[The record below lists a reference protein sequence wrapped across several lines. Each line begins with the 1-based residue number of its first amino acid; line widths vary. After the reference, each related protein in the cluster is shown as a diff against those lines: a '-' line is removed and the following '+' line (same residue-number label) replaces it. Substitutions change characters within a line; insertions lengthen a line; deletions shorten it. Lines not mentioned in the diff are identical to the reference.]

1 MKNSLRKNVVALFFI
16 AVSIIFLV
24 KLFYIQVLNEEY
36 KFSAKNNVLRYDV
49 LQPVRGLVFD
59 RDSNLIVS
67 NEPAFDIIV
76 VPREVTKIDTTVFCN
91 SINIQKVDFIEKLNC
106 AIEYSKYRESIFE
119 KQIDAITAANFREKL
134 YQFPGFYLRKVTKR
148 IYPHKKLGHLIG
160 FMGEVNAKKMK
171 EDNFY
176 IKGDLHGV
184 SGIEASYENK
194 LRGKKGMSIRLV
206 DVHNR
211 TQGKFNNG
219 EYDTLAIRGKN
230 LISTIDIELQNYG
243 NQLLNDKLGS
253 IVAINPK
260 MEKFFLWYHHLT
272 LILKNYL
279 EKIDQTTIKN

>member
-1 MKNSLRKNVVALFFI
+1 MRLPLQILEKSFTSFQAFI
-16 AVSIIFLV
+16 L
-24 KLFYIQVLNEEY
+24 
-36 KFSAKNNVLRYDV
+36 
-49 LQPVRGLVFD
+49 
-59 RDSNLIVS
+59 
-67 NEPAFDIIV
+67 
-76 VPREVTKIDTTVFCN
+76 
-91 SINIQKVDFIEKLNC
+91 EKL
-106 AIEYSKYRESIFE
+106 
-119 KQIDAITAANFREKL
+119 Q
-134 YQFPGFYLRKVTKR
+134 KR
-148 IYPHKKLGHLIG
+148 IYPHKNLGHLIG

-194 LRGKKGMSIRLV
+194 LRGEKGMSIRLV

-243 NQLLNDKLGS
+243 NELLNDKLGS

-260 MEKFFLWYHHLT
+260 NGEILSLVSSPNFDPEKLSG
-272 LILKNYL
+272 K
-279 EKIDQTTIKN
+279 DRSTTIKN